1 MDKNTKGGT
10 RIYNVLFPLWLLVW
24 IPSPFWLILIPANY
38 LIDRLV
44 LGLSLPKDEM
54 RERFLPGVTWKVC
67 LAGFAA
73 DIAGSLILLGIL
85 SIQKLPSSVTYALQF
100 NAFGDPLALVM
111 TLGAVAVSG
120 VLIFLFDR
128 RILAK
133 AGLSSSPAGRTAMR
147 LAVITA
153 PYLFLIPSGLVYR

>member
-1 MDKNTKGGT
+1 MDKNTKGWT

-24 IPSPFWLILIPANY
+24 IPSPLWLILIPANY

-44 LGLSLPKDEM
+44 LRLSLPKDEM
-54 RERFLPGVTWKVC
+54 RDSFLPGVTWKVC

-100 NAFGDPLALVM
+100 NAFRDSLALIM

-153 PYLFLIPSGLVYR
+153 PYLFLIPSGLLYR